1 VPRSEEQR
9 PENWA
14 VISAELGSRV
24 RRRRME
30 LRMTQE
36 QLAERSG
43 ISRNQVQNIENA
55 RGTSSRTSN
64 PTADLLWS
72 VAEALDISVGDL
84 FPTR

>member
-1 VPRSEEQR
+1 
-9 PENWA
+9 
-14 VISAELGSRV
+14 
-24 RRRRME
+24 
-30 LRMTQE
+30 MTQE